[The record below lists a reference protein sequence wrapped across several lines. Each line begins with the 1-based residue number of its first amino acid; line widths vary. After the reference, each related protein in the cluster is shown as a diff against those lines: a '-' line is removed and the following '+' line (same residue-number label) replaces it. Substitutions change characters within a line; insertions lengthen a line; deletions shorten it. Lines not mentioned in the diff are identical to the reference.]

1 MKIKV
6 MQKLTAFAKQTS
18 LTFAKQTGLP
28 FAKYE
33 ITLQLTNKGTI
44 K

>member
-6 MQKLTAFAKQTS
+6 MQKLTA
-18 LTFAKQTGLP
+18 FAKQTGLP